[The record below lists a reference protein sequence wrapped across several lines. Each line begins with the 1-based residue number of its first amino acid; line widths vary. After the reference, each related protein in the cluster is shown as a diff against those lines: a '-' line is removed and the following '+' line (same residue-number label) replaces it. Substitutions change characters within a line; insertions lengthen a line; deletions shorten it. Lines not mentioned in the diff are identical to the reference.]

1 VRKKNFKK
9 AVIGGTFETLHKG
22 HLTLLKRAFEL
33 GSVFIGLT
41 SDEMAERLKKRK
53 VKNFKERKK
62 ELERVIEKEFSIKP
76 KIVKIEDRF
85 GPTLKKDFD
94 YIVVSP
100 ETEKTA
106 LLINEKRKKLGK
118 KPIEIVKVN
127 FVLAENEKPISDSR
141 ILKGKIDRQ
150 GRLLEKL
157 ENG

>member
-1 VRKKNFKK
+1 MRKKNFKK